1 MKLLLVFLSLGLLS
15 VASFGATK
23 EVPSLKVIAVHQI
36 DDESKA
42 AFDFFSSDYVHDCG
56 GKPSNRFRSY
66 SRNEAVTERKFL
78 LVLAALEQGYQL
90 STDVLG
96 CEGNAMKV
104 SRIGVRR

>member
-1 MKLLLVFLSLGLLS
+1 MKTLMIWLCLSLLS
-15 VASFGATK
+15 WTSWAATK

-42 AFDFFSSDYVHDCG
+42 AFDFFSADYVHDCG

-66 SRNEAVTERKFL
+66 SRNEAVAERKFL

-90 STDVLG
+90 STEVQG
-96 CEGNAMKV
+96 CEGSAMKV